1 MKTHSLRTW
10 TAVGLSLLTTAA
22 LTVAAEEALVTQP
35 QKITEKTYTGMVKS
49 VDTKDRA
56 VTVKRITGSKRFNL
70 GDSCVFDLV
79 DRRASSIDGVRAGQ
93 KVTLTYQD
101 ANGVLVADRVAQE
114 PLLYTGTVKAVDAGK
129 HTLTVGRE
137 TYRIAD
143 DCSVVLHNNRTGSLA
158 DVQPGHRV
166 TVLHEDAGGSAVARQ
181 IAQTS
186 QTFTGSL
193 TAIDVTERTLKA
205 KTTFASKQ
213 FNVANNCIILVG
225 DKPATLSNLKPGDKL
240 EFTYD
245 EINGVNVVSRIAPSN
260 APVEPTTAQ
269 NQ

>member
-1 MKTHSLRTW
+1 MKTQSLRTW

-35 QKITEKTYTGMVKS
+35 QKTTEKTYTGMVKS
-49 VDTKDRA
+49 VDAKDRA
-56 VTVKRITGSKRFNL
+56 VTVKRLTGSKRFNL

-79 DRRASSIDGVRAGQ
+79 DKRASSIDGVRAGQ

-101 ANGVLVADRVAQE
+101 ANGVLVADRLAQV
-114 PLLYTGTVKAVDAGK
+114 PLRHTGVVKSVDTTK
-129 HTLTVGRE
+129 HTLTVGME

-143 DCSVVLHNNRTGSLA
+143 DCSVVLRNDRAGSIT
-158 DVQPGHRV
+158 DIQPGHRV
-166 TVLHEDAGGSAVARQ
+166 TVLHEDADGSAVARQ
-181 IAQTS
+181 IAQTG

-193 TAIDVTERTLKA
+193 TAIDVTEKTLKA

-213 FNVANNCIILVG
+213 FNVANNCVILVDG
-225 DKPATLSNLKPGDKL
+225 KPAALSNLKPGDKL

-245 EINGVNVVSRIAPSN
+245 EINGVNVVSRIAPGN
-260 APVEPTTAQ
+260 APPEPATAQ